1 MRDADVAEPEVADSI
16 KNTIKAFNDGFALGE
31 QIAKQIL

>member
-1 MRDADVAEPEVADSI
+1 MRDADAEPKQVDSI
-16 KNTIKAFNDGFALGE
+16 KTAIKAYNDGFALGE